1 MLFGKQCPTRATRIL
16 VPAISQTPRPSR
28 VVALGYLLDPPAAVA
43 SRVHDLTGRLT
54 LREQPDDLVVGALDG
69 VFGLAVAVF
78 ELFGLKMFFE
88 SYLLRHNA
96 IFYNRIQY
104 HTARRGKRAG
114 KEEKSVSIEE
124 NKALSNRVAQ
134 AIGKGELDVL
144 DELMAPELAEEFK
157 RDVAKIRRAFPDY
170 AGTNVEQI
178 AEGEKVANRFVF
190 LGTHLGE
197 FEGVTPTGKRVEFVG
212 HSIDRVVEGKIVE
225 SWVEVDMLGVME
237 QLGVVPEPGQSEE
250 ATPT

>member
-1 MLFGKQCPTRATRIL
+1 VL
-16 VPAISQTPRPSR
+16 
-28 VVALGYLLDPPAAVA
+28 
-43 SRVHDLTGRLT
+43 
-54 LREQPDDLVVGALDG
+54 
-69 VFGLAVAVF
+69 GLAWWHHA
-78 ELFGLKMFFE
+78 
-88 SYLLRHNA
+88 
-96 IFYNRIQY
+96 QC

-134 AIGKGELDVL
+134 AIGKGELAVL

-157 RDVAKIRRAFPDY
+157 RDVAEIRRAFPDY

-197 FEGVTPTGKRVEFVG
+197 FEGVTPTGKRVEFIG
-212 HSIDRVVEGKIVE
+212 YSIDRVVDGKIVE

-237 QLGVVPEPGQSEE
+237 QLGVVPQPGQSEE